1 MKKFLG
7 ICMMLALCLS
17 GCAKEKPVA
26 SEQEILTG
34 ENIKVATS
42 FYPIYLMTLYI
53 TDGAEGVEVEN
64 MAQPQTGCLHDYDLT
79 TEDMKMLDQADV
91 FFMNGLGME
100 RFLDQARAQNPD
112 LYIVETGEYAQILL
126 EEEHSYAHDDEEDD
140 DYHEERDEEADR
152 ADDDDTVNSH
162 VWLHPVN
169 AARQAE
175 AIGNT
180 MIELDEANADI
191 YRANIKSFTE
201 KMKELEME
209 GKKLQARRG
218 IPTAA
223 FHEGFLYLEEWC
235 GLNEEIG
242 IFPEEHQTPSAGELA
257 EAMDEA
263 REDGIHYFL
272 TAADG
277 GESYAKMMA
286 EETGGVVIELNPLTR
301 GNGDKDEFI
310 QGMEDNLAAITGI
323 FDEA

>member
-1 MKKFLG
+1 MKKFLA
-7 ICMMLALCLS
+7 ICMILILCLS
-17 GCAKEKPVA
+17 GCGKGKTVEVERGESTA
-26 SEQEILTG
+26 

-53 TDGAEGVEVEN
+53 TDGAEGVEVQN
-64 MAQPQTGCLHDYDLT
+64 MAQPQTGCLHDYDLK
-79 TEDMKMLDQADV
+79 TEDMKLLEQADV

-100 RFLDQARAQNPD
+100 HFLDQAKEQNPD
-112 LYIVETGEYAQILL
+112 LYIVETGNYAQIVL
-126 EEEHSYAHDDEEDD
+126 EGDDGHGHDDDED
-140 DYHEERDEEADR
+140 EI
-152 ADDDDTVNSH
+152 NPH
-162 VWLHPVN
+162 VWLHPAN

-180 MIELDEANADI
+180 MIQLDEAHADI
-191 YRANIKSFTE
+191 YRTNMEKFTE
-201 KMKELEME
+201 KMGELDAA
-209 GKKLQARRG
+209 GKKLQSQRG

-223 FHEGFLYLEEWC
+223 FHEGFLYIEEWC

-242 IFPEEHQTPSAGELA
+242 IFPEENQTPSAGELA
-257 EAMDEA
+257 EAMDEVK
-263 REDGIHYFL
+263 EDGIHYFL

-310 QGMEDNLAAITGI
+310 RGMEENLAAITRI